1 MPLTCV
7 MMQTGRQLCAC
18 IVGTPGCNCGAIDN
32 SCTSGTCDMKTMKCP
47 PAAKTSAKKA
57 DEGFFEKDHFGLVWW
72 IWAAIIGGVLVL
84 IIAGIT
90 IACIVRRAKRDTDW
104 GSAVQASAYNNS
116 VMAPSDPSP
125 DLFWQSESLGPSATA
140 ALPAPLDGFG
150 NDTPLGYGEQASWG
164 EQSSFAPPPPPF
176 GAPAPMS
183 NRSLPPDPSF
193 STGGAPPPPPS
204 FGY

>member
-1 MPLTCV
+1 MGVLFVVIFFVCLLLICFRYSNYF
-7 MMQTGRQLCAC
+7 QK
-18 IVGTPGCNCGAIDN
+18 
-32 SCTSGTCDMKTMKCP
+32 TCDMKTMKCP

-57 DEGFFEKDHFGLVWW
+57 DEGELNKSSRLVPETITTTTTTTIIIIIIIGFFEKDHFGLVWW

-125 DLFWQSESLGPSATA
+125 DLYVLCCCRACCVVSPVHTH
-140 ALPAPLDGFG
+140 P
-150 NDTPLGYGEQASWG
+150 
-164 EQSSFAPPPPPF
+164 
-176 GAPAPMS
+176 
-183 NRSLPPDPSF
+183 
-193 STGGAPPPPPS
+193 
-204 FGY
+204 